1 MTNQSVINYMPPAI
15 PRPVVR
21 DPGAK
26 KRHILEAAR
35 RLLIEHDFQD
45 IVLDDVAKKAGVAKG
60 TLFLHFKN
68 KEELF
73 SAAFADLA
81 DSLGQELEA
90 LLKTGLK
97 GKEMLSASAKVVLNH
112 FDRNRDFMG
121 LGAGRMPSCGSRGR
135 GKSMLAEKY
144 LSNQAL
150 LLRLLVA
157 ASSDEG
163 RSIRDQEYA
172 PVFFIGLCRSSAVAR
187 LLRGREGPFERESE
201 RVVNFFLDG
210 SGISL

>member
-1 MTNQSVINYMPPAI
+1 MPPAI
-15 PRPVVR
+15 PRTVVR

-35 RLLIEHDFQD
+35 RLLVEHDFQD

-60 TLFLHFKN
+60 TLFLHFKS
-68 KEELF
+68 KEDLF

-90 LLKTGLK
+90 LAKTELK
-97 GKEMLSASAKVVLNH
+97 GKEMLAAAAKVVLNY

-121 LGAGRMPSCGSRGR
+121 LGAGRAPNCGARSRE
-135 GKSMLAEKY
+135 KLTNKY
-144 LSNQAL
+144 LFNQAL
-150 LLRLLVA
+150 LLRILVA

-163 RSIRDQEYA
+163 RSLRDHEFSA
-172 PVFFIGLCRSSAVAR
+172 ASFIGLCRSAAVGR
-187 LLRGREGPFERESE
+187 ILREREGPFERESE
-201 RVVNFFLDG
+201 RVVSFFLDG

>member
-1 MTNQSVINYMPPAI
+1 MTNQSVINNMSPATS
-15 PRPVVR
+15 RTVVR

-35 RLLIEHDFQD
+35 RLLVEHDFQD

-60 TLFLHFKN
+60 TLFLYFKN

-73 SAAFADLA
+73 SAAFADLS

-90 LLKTGLK
+90 LAKTELK
-97 GKEMLSASAKVVLNH
+97 GKEMLAAAAKVVLNH
-112 FDRNRDFMG
+112 FDRNRDFIG
-121 LGAGRMPSCGSRGR
+121 LGSGRMPACGARSRG
-135 GKSMLAEKY
+135 KLTEKH

-150 LLRLLVA
+150 LLKILIL

-163 RSIRDQEYA
+163 RSLREHEYA
-172 PVFFIGLCRSSAVAR
+172 AVAFIGLCRSAAVGR
-187 LLRGREGPFERESE
+187 ILREREGPFERESE
-201 RVVNFFLDG
+201 RVVSFFLDG
-210 SGISL
+210 SGIAL

>member
-1 MTNQSVINYMPPAI
+1 MPPAT
-15 PRPVVR
+15 PRTVVR

-35 RLLIEHDFQD
+35 RLLVEHDFQD
-45 IVLDDVAKKAGVAKG
+45 IVLDEVAKKAGVAKG

-90 LLKTGLK
+90 LAKTELK
-97 GKEMLSASAKVVLNH
+97 GKEMLAAAAKVVLNY

-121 LGAGRMPSCGSRGR
+121 LGAGRPPNCGARSREN
-135 GKSMLAEKY
+135 LTNKY
-144 LSNQAL
+144 LFNQAL
-150 LLRLLVA
+150 LLRILVK

-163 RSIRDQEYA
+163 RSIRDHEFA
-172 PVFFIGLCRSSAVAR
+172 AAAFIGLCRTVAVSR
-187 LLRGREGPFERESE
+187 LLRGLEGPFERHSE
-201 RVVNFFLDG
+201 RAVSFFLDG
-210 SGISL
+210 SGIAL

>member
-1 MTNQSVINYMPPAI
+1 MTNQSVIIAMTPAT
-15 PRPVVR
+15 PRTVVR

-35 RLLIEHDFQD
+35 RLLVEHDFQD

-81 DSLGQELEA
+81 DSLGHELEA

-97 GKEMLSASAKVVLNH
+97 GKEMLSAAAKAVLNH
-112 FDRNRDFMG
+112 FDRNRDFVG

-135 GKSMLAEKY
+135 GKTTLTEKY
-144 LSNQAL
+144 LANQE
-150 LLRLLVA
+150 LLRKIMEQ
-157 ASSDEG
+157 ASSDG
-163 RSIRDQEYA
+163 GVSLRDPEYA
-172 PVFFIGLCRSSAVAR
+172 PAVFIGLCRSAAVAR
-187 LLRGREGPFERESE
+187 ILRGLEGSFEKDSE
-201 RVVNFFLDG
+201 RVVSFFLDG
-210 SGISL
+210 SGLSL